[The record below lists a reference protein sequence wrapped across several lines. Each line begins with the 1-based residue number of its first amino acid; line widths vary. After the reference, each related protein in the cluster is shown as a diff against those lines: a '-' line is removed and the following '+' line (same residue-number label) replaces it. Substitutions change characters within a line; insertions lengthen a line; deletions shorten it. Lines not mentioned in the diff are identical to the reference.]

1 MSARAAAVT
10 FDIAT
15 RRGLAERGQMLV
27 SVGFYAIVT
36 FALAAVWDAA
46 AAANGGSVA
55 GYSAVALTWYVATT
69 EAATMPINARLI
81 EDLGFAINDGTVA
94 TEMLRPVPP
103 LTVRVATE
111 LGRATPRLGACVV
124 VGLALALAVGGA
136 PPSVPALLL
145 TVPSLVLAVAC
156 NLVAMHAFAGAG
168 FWLRDT
174 RSSWFLYQKF
184 VFLVGGMLI
193 PLEVLPSALSA
204 VARALPFMAMA
215 YAPARL
221 ASGHVEPYLLLVQA
235 GWLAV
240 LWLVAVRVYT
250 RGERRLQAAGG

>member
-10 FDIAT
+10 FDIAVQ
-15 RRGLAERGQMLV
+15 RGRAEHGAMLV

-46 AAANGGSVA
+46 AAANAGSVA
-55 GYSAVALTWYVATT
+55 GYSAVALTWYVATS

-81 EDLGFAINDGTVA
+81 EDIGFAINDGTVA
-94 TEMLRPVPP
+94 TEMLRPVSL
-103 LTVRVATE
+103 LTLRVATE
-111 LGRATPRLGACVV
+111 LGRAMPRLVACIGVGVV
-124 VGLALALAVGGA
+124 LALLVGGA

-145 TVPSLVLAVAC
+145 AVPSLVLAVGC

-184 VFLVGGMLI
+184 VFLIGGMLI
-193 PLEVLPSALSA
+193 PLEVLPAAVSG
-204 VARALPFMAMA
+204 VARLLPFMAMA

-235 GWLAV
+235 GWLLV
-240 LWLVAVRVYT
+240 LWLVAVNVYGA
-250 RGERRLQAAGG
+250 GERRLQEAGG

>member
-1 MSARAAAVT
+1 MSARVAAVT
-10 FDIAT
+10 FDIAV
-15 RRGLAERGQMLV
+15 RRGLAERGAMVV

-36 FALAAVWDAA
+36 FALAAVWHAA
-46 AAANGGSVA
+46 AAAGGGSVA
-55 GYSAVALTWYVATT
+55 GYSAVALTWYVATS

-94 TEMLRPVPP
+94 TEMLRPASL

-111 LGRATPRLGACVV
+111 LGRSAPRLAGCVGVGV
-124 VGLALALAVGGA
+124 VLASLAGGA

-145 TVPSLVLAVAC
+145 AVPSLVLAVAC
-156 NLVAMHAFAGAG
+156 NLVAMHTFAGAG

-184 VFLVGGMLI
+184 VFLLGGMLI
-193 PLEVLPSALSA
+193 PLEVLPAALSG
-204 VARALPFMAMA
+204 VARLLPFMAMS

-240 LWLVAVRVYT
+240 LWLAAVNVYAA
-250 RGERRLQAAGG
+250 GERRLQAAGG